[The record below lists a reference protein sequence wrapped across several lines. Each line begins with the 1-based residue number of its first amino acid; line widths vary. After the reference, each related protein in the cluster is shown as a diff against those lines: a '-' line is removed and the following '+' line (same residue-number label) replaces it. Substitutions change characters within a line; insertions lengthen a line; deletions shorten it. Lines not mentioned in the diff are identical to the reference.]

1 MRRTDGK
8 PLILGHR
15 GSPRAAHENTLAS
28 FEAALD
34 AGADGVELDL
44 QITADG
50 VLVVHHDGDIDGRS
64 IFGMRLDELKKLAPN
79 VPTFGEILDFLAERP
94 RAHLNIELKV
104 AAEGDGRD
112 AALAT
117 ALSLWTGPA
126 KEHAWV
132 SSFDPGALARLDQL
146 GVEAPLALLAYLEE
160 QFEALSTLNVAAVH
174 PHHSLV
180 TPERVAAWHERGLAV
195 FVWTVNDPELAVRL
209 LALGV
214 DGLIGDD
221 PGGLVRSRDGRI

>member
-15 GSPRAAHENTLAS
+15 GSPRAAPENTLAS
-28 FEAALD
+28 FEAALV

-50 VLVVHHDGDIDGRS
+50 VLVVHHDADVNGRS
-64 IFGMRLDELKKLAPN
+64 IFGMRLEELKELEPDL
-79 VPTFGEILDFLAERP
+79 PTFGEVLDYLARRP

-104 AAEGDGRD
+104 ATGDDGRE

-146 GVEAPLALLAYLEE
+146 GVKAPLALLAYLEE
-160 QFEALSTLNVAAVH
+160 QFEASTVLNLAAVH

-195 FVWTVNDPELAVRL
+195 FVWTVNDPELAAGL

-221 PGGLVRSRDGRI
+221 PGELVRSRDGRI